1 MKTNNLTDQVM
12 KEVVRFEKKRTFWW
26 LIKVIALAWFLL
38 KIISVMIGIII
49 LSIRRTQSLELLSL
63 FKENWEVIVEFW
75 QETLATFWL
84 ELPQKE
90 VGEAVVLL
98 VLLVGVG
105 WVVRKNLPIIK
116 KRILALNKYQK
127 KVNNKSDGN

>member
-1 MKTNNLTDQVM
+1 MNSKLTNKIMQ
-12 KEVVRFEKKRTFWW
+12 KVVRFETRRTFGW
-26 LIKVIALAWFLL
+26 LVKVIIIICFLFMVL
-38 KIISVMIGIII
+38 YTVIGIII
-49 LSIRRTQSLELLSL
+49 LSFRKTQSLELLSL
-63 FKENWEVIVEFW
+63 FKENLEVVAEFW
-75 QETLATFWL
+75 QETLAVFWL

-105 WVVRKNLPIIK
+105 WVVRKKLPLIK

-127 KVNNKSDGN
+127 KVNNKSDDN